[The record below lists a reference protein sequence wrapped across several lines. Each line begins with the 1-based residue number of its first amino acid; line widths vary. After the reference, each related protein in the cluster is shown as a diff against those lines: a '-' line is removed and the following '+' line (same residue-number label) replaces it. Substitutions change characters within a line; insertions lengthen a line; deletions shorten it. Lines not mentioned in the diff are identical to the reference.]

1 MANLSN
7 MLTII
12 DYKAGNVR
20 SIQNMLKKIGYKSI
34 ISDKIEDIENADK
47 LILPGVGAFDYGMEQ
62 LENSGLISILNKKV
76 LQDKTPIL
84 GICLG
89 VQLFTKGSDEGQKK
103 GLAWFDAQT
112 IKFDKTKLPSNYKI
126 PHMGWNVISYN
137 PDNKLFQNLHEVPP
151 RFYFVH
157 SFHLQV
163 NNENDILATTNYGY
177 EFAVGL
183 EKENIV
189 GVQFHPE
196 KSHKFGMQVLRNFME
211 NYQ

>member
-1 MANLSN
+1 MI
-7 MLTII
+7 TII

-34 ISDKIEDIENADK
+34 ISSKIEDIENADK

-62 LENSGLISILNKKV
+62 LENSGLIPILNKKV
-76 LQDKTPIL
+76 LEDKTPIL

-89 VQLFTKGSDEGQKK
+89 MQLFTKGSEEGKKK
-103 GLAWFDAQT
+103 GLAWFNAET
-112 IKFDKTKLPSNYKI
+112 VAFNKNKLPKNHKI
-126 PHMGWNVISYN
+126 PHMGWNEIDYN
-137 PDNKLFQNLHEVPP
+137 KNSRLLQNIHEIPP

-157 SFHLQV
+157 SYHIKTNKQ
-163 NNENDILATTNYGY
+163 NDILAKTNYGY
-177 EFAVGL
+177 EFTVGL

-196 KSHKFGMQVLRNFME
+196 KSHKFGMQIFKNFVK
-211 NYQ
+211 YY